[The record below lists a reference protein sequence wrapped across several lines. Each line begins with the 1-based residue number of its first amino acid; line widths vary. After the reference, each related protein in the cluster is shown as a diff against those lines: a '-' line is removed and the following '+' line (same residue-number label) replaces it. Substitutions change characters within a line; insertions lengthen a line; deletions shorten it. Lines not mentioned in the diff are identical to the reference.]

1 MKDKTRRIFIVRAAS
16 CAGAAWAAVPF
27 TAQAAAHV
35 EESDE
40 TAVALGYR
48 HDTTKVDKQRYP
60 KHVTEQHC
68 ANCSFFQGAA
78 TDEWG
83 GCAMFG
89 RKHIAARGWCSAW
102 AKKPG
107 A

>member
-1 MKDKTRRIFIVRAAS
+1 MSDRTRRAFIGRTLAFGSAVLVVPLGARAAARVS
-16 CAGAAWAAVPF
+16 
-27 TAQAAAHV
+27 
-35 EESDE
+35 EDDE

-48 HDTTKVDKQRYP
+48 HDTLQVDKKRFP
-60 KHVTEQHC
+60 KHEAQQRC

-78 TDEWG
+78 SDEWG

-89 RKHIAARGWCSAW
+89 RKHIAAAGWCSAW

-107 A
+107 

>member
-1 MKDKTRRIFIVRAAS
+1 MKDTTRRIFIVRGAACACVALGAPFVAHAAS
-16 CAGAAWAAVPF
+16 
-27 TAQAAAHV
+27 HV
-35 EESDE
+35 EETDE

-48 HDTTKVDKQRYP
+48 HDTSKVNKQRYP
-60 KHVTEQHC
+60 NHAAAQHC
-68 ANCSFFQGAA
+68 GNCSFFQGAA

-102 AKKPG
+102 AKKPD